1 MKKNELIN
9 TQMSFDEYVE
19 KYSAKRKEKTVK
31 SFLFLGI
38 SIVGIIIVVALALLC
53 VRMYEINDI
62 ACYVT
67 IGLSVLAFLFFYLI
81 PVIRVYKVR
90 YFITS
95 VDDEISG
102 AKAKRHNRNVREQI
116 ADDMINLAESVK
128 EIEWYDK
135 VRIGELAIARNR
147 HDDKALIEKLKE
159 IYRIDIK
166 KQSKKIITER
176 ALQIGL
182 ITAASPNENLDAAVI
197 VVLEL
202 KLIKDLVYLYGFR
215 PSDRQLSKIYRTV
228 IIGTLIS
235 YGVAA
240 TFNKVSFTIAT
251 GISLLNT
258 VLGNLIAS
266 ASQGIVNGVMTVVLG
281 EQVRA
286 ALLKEFR
293 LQEVLDGFEFEDDVE
308 EQEEMIKEVKKEI
321 ARPKK
326 HKNEVATS
334 N

>member
-1 MKKNELIN
+1 M
-9 TQMSFDEYVE
+9 
-19 KYSAKRKEKTVK
+19 
-31 SFLFLGI
+31 
-38 SIVGIIIVVALALLC
+38 
-53 VRMYEINDI
+53 
-62 ACYVT
+62 
-67 IGLSVLAFLFFYLI
+67 
-81 PVIRVYKVR
+81 
-90 YFITS
+90 
-95 VDDEISG
+95 
-102 AKAKRHNRNVREQI
+102 
-116 ADDMINLAESVK
+116 
-128 EIEWYDK
+128 
-135 VRIGELAIARNR
+135 
-147 HDDKALIEKLKE
+147 
-159 IYRIDIK
+159 
-166 KQSKKIITER
+166 
-176 ALQIGL
+176 
-182 ITAASPNENLDAAVI
+182 
-197 VVLEL
+197 VLEL

-215 PSDRQLSKIYRTV
+215 PSDRQLSKSYRTV